1 MDGQLLA
8 VAKAS
13 GGIYVYLTKLSML
26 ASVWQQKIAFMT
38 SLCEVSIYDHQTK
51 TKVKREGKKRGSH
64 CFLAKPSHRPFSIV
78 LYSCIWSSL
87 STEFWT
93 ATDIFLI
100 ALKTVILDIGL
111 IPFHRTKK
119 YLRSCSIN

>member
-13 GGIYVYLTKLSML
+13 GAIYVYLTKLSML

-51 TKVKREGKKRGSH
+51 TKVK
-64 CFLAKPSHRPFSIV
+64 FQNI
-78 LYSCIWSSL
+78 
-87 STEFWT
+87 
-93 ATDIFLI
+93 
-100 ALKTVILDIGL
+100 
-111 IPFHRTKK
+111 
-119 YLRSCSIN
+119 